1 MSEGRINVVFD
12 ATAVSE
18 CVELVTRLEERLS
31 FLLRLTPAEK
41 NRLVKPRPGA
51 QEVMQG
57 IAELQREAG
66 MPPAADDPMLA
77 DMSLFVGLTT
87 LGDRVSSLHRRIE
100 DTKLLAGSEGWNESL
115 IRYGMLRQVQRRNP
129 DLKTGLDR
137 LRPLIT
143 SRSNRPAPA
152 PGDEEPET
160 PVITE
165 AKPAK

>member
-1 MSEGRINVVFD
+1 MSEGRIHVVLD
-12 ATAVSE
+12 DTAVSE
-18 CVELVTRLEERLS
+18 CVGLVEQLEQRLS
-31 FLLRLTPAEK
+31 FLVRLTPGEK

-66 MPPAADDPMLA
+66 MPPAPDDSMLA

-87 LGDRVSSLHRRIE
+87 LGDRLSSLHRRIE

-152 PGDEEPET
+152 PIEEEPET
-160 PVITE
+160 PAITKQTPE
-165 AKPAK
+165 K

>member
-1 MSEGRINVVFD
+1 MSEGRIHAVLD
-12 ATAVSE
+12 AATVSE
-18 CVELVTRLEERLS
+18 CVALVAQLEERLS
-31 FLLRLTPAEK
+31 FLVRLTPGEK

-66 MPPAADDPMLA
+66 MPPGADDPMLA
-77 DMSLFVGLTT
+77 DSSVFAGLTT
-87 LGDRVSSLHRRIE
+87 IGDRLASLQRRID

-129 DLKTGLDR
+129 DLKDGLDR

-143 SRSNRPAPA
+143 SRSNRPAPG
-152 PGDEEPET
+152 PVEEEPET
-160 PVITE
+160 PVITDST
-165 AKPAK
+165 PAK